1 MTFILWF
8 QYFIYCCHIF
18 STLFDFI
25 EEFTMLL
32 YDLPTTGAVL
42 PIDTLTIPNTDAD
55 PALGTHPN
63 NPPPPPR

>member
-1 MTFILWF
+1 
-8 QYFIYCCHIF
+8 
-18 STLFDFI
+18 
-25 EEFTMLL
+25 MLL

-42 PIDTLTIPNTDAD
+42 PIDTLTIPDTDAD